1 MRSRKIER
9 TRIWTPHPS
18 AFGCHLPPLGKA
30 SGKCEQR
37 DGGSKP
43 RPTNVTLYSVHTRDN
58 IFSVNSP
65 IHISV
70 ATYFPLT
77 ALSTHRWYSI
87 SRQHFYPPPICIPE
101 ATYLHSSAGEF
112 VYHKNRRW
120 RSSPTVFFIKI
131 CSFVIYAQ
139 HFIQRAVFAQA
150 KTFQESFLPSFFS
163 KKRQR
168 ILASPRIP
176 SHPCGLRERL
186 RR

>member
-120 RSSPTVFFIKI
+120 RSSPTVFSLKYAVLLYTISTLFRELSLRKQK
-131 CSFVIYAQ
+131 SF
-139 HFIQRAVFAQA
+139 RKVFCQA
-150 KTFQESFLPSFFS
+150 FFQKSVN
-163 KKRQR
+163 
-168 ILASPRIP
+168 ASPAS
-176 SHPCGLRERL
+176 SHPPASS
-186 RR
+186 